1 MASSTFYFLK
11 LFILSGLAQKAFKR
25 VNEIVNLLKKF
36 HQKLEL
42 FQYKSALG
50 IAGVIRGPSRE

>member
-11 LFILSGLAQKAFKR
+11 LFLLSRLAQNAFKR

-42 FQYKSALG
+42 FHYNSALG
-50 IAGVIRGPSRE
+50 ITGVIRGTSRE